1 MNDNE
6 KFLVVI
12 FMIFVVCLMLLLLSF
27 GLVLGESL
35 L

>member
-6 KFLVVI
+6 KFLVGI
-12 FMIFVVCLMLLLLSF
+12 FIFCLMLIMLSF

-35 L
+35 